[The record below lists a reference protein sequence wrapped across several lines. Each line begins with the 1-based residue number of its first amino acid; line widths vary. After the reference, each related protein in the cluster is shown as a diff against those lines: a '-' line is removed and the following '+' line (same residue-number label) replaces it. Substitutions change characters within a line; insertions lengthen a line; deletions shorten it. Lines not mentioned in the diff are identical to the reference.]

1 MSLASAE
8 TSPITGAAEV
18 TLRGRERPDGAP
30 ADGAVEMSTRDRIL
44 DIALELFT
52 EKGFDK
58 TSLREIADR
67 LGFSKAAIYYH
78 FASKEDILMALH
90 LRLHEFG
97 REALDAIGQGTV
109 TPAVWA
115 TLLEGLIDKML
126 DQRSLFLFHERN
138 QAALEYL
145 HKEHHEAEHD
155 DFQLRFRQALANTD
169 ISVEGRVRM
178 AGALGAVMST
188 LVLAGEVFSD
198 VPSDELGRQLRS
210 VVEDLMGRA

>member
-1 MSLASAE
+1 
-8 TSPITGAAEV
+8 
-18 TLRGRERPDGAP
+18 
-30 ADGAVEMSTRDRIL
+30 MSTRDRIL

-145 HKEHHEAEHD
+145 HKEHHDDARDHNDHKHHEAEHD